1 MSPRSSLLLLV
12 ALATLGCRE
21 RNRELDPV
29 PAELAPRVDAA
40 NAAIGDLKKTL
51 SGRLVPT
58 VQKQGPKAG
67 IEVCSVDAARLT
79 REVGERH
86 AVQIGRSSA
95 RLRNAKSNAA
105 PAWLGRYLER
115 VSAQK
120 AKDAKPA
127 VYDLGDRLGVAQ
139 PLGVQPLCLTCHGD
153 PSTIPPEVETALAE
167 RYPGDRA
174 TGYSEGDVRGV
185 VWVEIPKK

>member
-12 ALATLGCRE
+12 ALATVGCRE
-21 RNRELDPV
+21 RTRELDPV
-29 PAELAPRVDAA
+29 PAELSPRVDAA
-40 NAAIGDLKKTL
+40 NAAIGDLKQTL

-67 IEVCSVDAARLT
+67 IEVCSGDAAKLT

-86 AVQIGRSSA
+86 GVQIGRSSA
-95 RLRNAKSNAA
+95 RLRNAKSNTA
-105 PAWLGRYLER
+105 PTWLAGYIER

-153 PSTIPPEVETALAE
+153 PATIPPDVKAALSE

-185 VWVEIPKK
+185 VWVEIAKK